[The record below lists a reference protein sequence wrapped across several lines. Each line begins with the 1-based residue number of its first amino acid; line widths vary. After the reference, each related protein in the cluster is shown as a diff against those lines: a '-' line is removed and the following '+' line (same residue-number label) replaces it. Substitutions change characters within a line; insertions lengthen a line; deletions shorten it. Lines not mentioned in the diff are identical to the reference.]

1 MSSYDD
7 IINLPHHV
15 SQKHPR
21 MSMLNRAAQFSPFAA
36 LTGYDAAIRESARLT
51 ERKIELGEDAKE
63 ELSEKLRYLR
73 NIEAEHPIVTLIYFI
88 PDARKDGGEYTSL
101 TAQMKRID
109 EFSRMVLLMD
119 GRSIPIDDILDV
131 DCKEFNSEEGDMQL

>member
-36 LTGYDAAIRESARLT
+36 LTGYEAAIQESARLT
-51 ERKIELGEDAKE
+51 ERKIELGEDAKA

-73 NIEAEHPIVTLIYFI
+73 DIETAHPIVTLIYFI

-131 DCKEFNSEEGDMQL
+131 DCKEFTLEEGDMQL

>member
-1 MSSYDD
+1 MSSYED
-7 IINLPHHV
+7 IIDLPHHV
-15 SQKHPR
+15 SQKHPQ
-21 MSMLNRAAQFSPFAA
+21 MSMLNRAAQFSTFAA

-63 ELSEKLRYLR
+63 ELSERLRYLR
-73 NIEAEHPIVTLIYFI
+73 DIETEHPIVTLIYFI
-88 PDARKDGGEYTSL
+88 PDARRDGGEYTSL

-131 DCKEFNSEEGDMQL
+131 DCKEFNSEEGAMQL